1 MTSPRRGAGTRYFI
15 GSECDGC
22 GLCVACAPDNVVA
35 SWDGSHCRVAHQPAS
50 AREEAEL
57 HDAEMGCPLACL
69 RREDAP
75 RRPRGGG
82 SDRATRPGE

>member
-1 MTSPRRGAGTRYFI
+1 MGNRRNIVRGPYFI

-35 SWDGSHCRVAHQPAS
+35 SWDGSHCIVAHQPAS
-50 AREEAEL
+50 VREEAEM

-69 RREDAP
+69 RREDV
-75 RRPRGGG
+75 PRGGG
-82 SDRATRPGE
+82 SDRAMRAAD